1 MSEFNDQIK
10 LLISHISEKEKDKL
24 LARFLRKDMALAKR
38 LFFEYMNTETVD
50 EKRAHLAQ
58 KIDLNLERINQN
70 LRSVDPLLI
79 QLREIS
85 GNINDHVYETKDKF
99 GEISL
104 NLHMLNQT
112 FNTSLSLLQKSS
124 SFRMYAFNL
133 YVVAR
138 IFRTLIQIT
147 KLHEDFRIEFKSD
160 LMLLRNNMSQVP
172 ALMDTAIRH
181 GLDLNWI
188 DVYEIPSNI
197 ESIHRDIRKSGFLR

>member
-1 MSEFNDQIK
+1 M
-10 LLISHISEKEKDKL
+10 
-24 LARFLRKDMALAKR
+24 
-38 LFFEYMNTETVD
+38 
-50 EKRAHLAQ
+50 
-58 KIDLNLERINQN
+58 
-70 LRSVDPLLI
+70 
-79 QLREIS
+79 
-85 GNINDHVYETKDKF
+85 YETKDKF

-133 YVVAR
+133 YVVTR

-160 LMLLRNNMSQVP
+160 LMLLRNNMLQVP

-181 GLDLNWI
+181 GLDLNW
-188 DVYEIPSNI
+188 Y
-197 ESIHRDIRKSGFLR
+197 RCL